1 MKRLHSVRC
10 RTMPPT
16 PLDYDT
22 DRPPLRRRV
31 WRRVRLP
38 LTVVALLAAVLLTP
52 AIWRRA
58 DEYLI
63 EREVSRWTRW
73 RDAAKAH
80 SRLVQSVEATPER
93 VAPLRALVGEFEPRL
108 PDALNHRSQRVRSHA
123 AEAIGAALSEL
134 SPSVRRPPLKPPLF
148 TDATRRLC
156 YERYL
161 SDFSDVRA
169 SLYLW
174 DAMATAADRPVDLR
188 LAIKAWPNLPQVRR
202 TMLVRLVQVLG
213 PQTPHAGE
221 FLLLVDPPPRAR
233 TWCQLDGLLTIWF
246 PLDGHYRVTDGD
258 VLEPQSHWR
267 LPGDVELLDAETAVR
282 LFGGCTTQ
290 SGRLTRSA
298 VAVLAYF
305 GPRAGSAAV
314 ERLPDLDATAAAE
327 YDFERVAPADAAH
340 AIRAANGLPPPAT
353 RPVF

>member
-246 PLDGHYRVTDGD
+246 PLDG
-258 VLEPQSHWR
+258 R
-267 LPGDVELLDAETAVR
+267 LPCDGRRCSGTAIALATPRRRRVVRRGDGGAAFRRVYHPVGPSHPLGGRGAGLFRAAGRIRGSREAAGPRRDRRRGVR
-282 LFGGCTTQ
+282 L
-290 SGRLTRSA
+290 
-298 VAVLAYF
+298 
-305 GPRAGSAAV
+305 
-314 ERLPDLDATAAAE
+314 
-327 YDFERVAPADAAH
+327 
-340 AIRAANGLPPPAT
+340 
-353 RPVF
+353 